1 MASKNKGRGGKGG
14 ISPRAL
20 AASES
25 GEAPDPGAERAAWS
39 SDLEVAGSDLEVAG
53 SRSSTGASLP
63 KGRARFEKA
72 SLGEFERLVVET
84 AQRLLAGEHANTAT
98 LRPSQVAKLLGL
110 KDAAL
115 YSAVADILKHHPE
128 LDGWRLARV
137 ERRNSLVYLRY
148 QRDALHC
155 PLCGKLVRRHSV
167 SAHAFTHI
175 EKLERTGALQLSR
188 ENGGWVIYCGGSKYF
203 GAGWRTL
210 ILVAEKLARERARC
224 HD

>member
-1 MASKNKGRGGKGG
+1 MAQAATTREGKGG
-14 ISPRAL
+14 ISLPAIRVTAQRQPAPLRAG
-20 AASES
+20 AGSAPPADHGSEA
-25 GEAPDPGAERAAWS
+25 GAPERAS
-39 SDLEVAGSDLEVAG
+39 S
-53 SRSSTGASLP
+53 
-63 KGRARFEKA
+63 KGRARPVKELNLSDFEA
-72 SLGEFERLVVET
+72 LVVET

-137 ERRNSLVYLRY
+137 KRRNSLVYLRY
-148 QRDALHC
+148 ERAVLRC
-155 PLCGKLVRRHSV
+155 PLCGKLVRRHSAP
-167 SAHAFTHI
+167 AHAFTHI

-210 ILVAEKLARERARC
+210 ILVAEKLAREGEVVASG
-224 HD
+224 

>member
-1 MASKNKGRGGKGG
+1 MERNEERREGKGG

-20 AASES
+20 AAAHVD
-25 GEAPDPGAERAAWS
+25 EAPDPGAERAAWS
-39 SDLEVAGSDLEVAG
+39 GDLKVAG
-53 SRSSTGASLP
+53 SRSPTGASLP

-84 AQRLLAGEHANTAT
+84 AQRLLAGEHANSAT

-148 QRDALHC
+148 ERTVLRC
-155 PLCGKLVRRHSV
+155 PLCGKLVRRRSAP
-167 SAHAFTHI
+167 AHAFTHI
-175 EKLERTGALQLSR
+175 ERLERCGVLKLSR
-188 ENGGWVIYCGGSKYF
+188 EGGGWVVVLNGAKCF

-210 ILVAEKLARERARC
+210 LLVAEKLAEEGVVTGG
-224 HD
+224 